1 MSGLS
6 ELQARLGYTF
16 REEQLLE
23 RALTHSSITQ
33 EQHTPGGDNQ
43 RLEFLGDAV
52 LQLVLTHELHDKF
65 STADEGLLTK
75 ARAQMV
81 NRHTLARQGN
91 NLELGAHLR
100 LSRGEET
107 TGGRQRPA
115 AQADAFEAVVGAIY
129 LDGGFEAARTVVLR
143 LFREVFGELRI
154 IPNLHNP
161 KGELQELLQAE
172 SNEAPIYLLQSIAGP
187 DHDRRFECSVLHRGI
202 ELGRGTGRSK
212 KEAESQAAVAALQS
226 LARSPRLDISSSHDS
241 GAGEAR
247 S

>member
-1 MSGLS
+1 MSALS

-16 REEQLLE
+16 RDEQLLE
-23 RALTHSSITQ
+23 RALTHSSIAK
-33 EQHTPGGDNQ
+33 EQRIPTEDNQ

-65 STADEGLLTK
+65 STAAEGLLTK

-91 NLELGAHLR
+91 NLDLGAHLR
-100 LSRGEET
+100 LSRGEEM

-143 LFREVFGELRI
+143 LFREAFGELRI
-154 IPNLHNP
+154 MPNLENP

-172 SNEAPIYLLQSIAGP
+172 SNEAPVYLLQSVLGP
-187 DHDRRFECSVLHRGI
+187 DHDRRFECAVLHRGC
-202 ELGRGTGRSK
+202 ELGRGIGRSK
-212 KEAESQAAVAALQS
+212 KEAESQAAVAALQI
-226 LARSPRLDISSSHDS
+226 LAIPPPPGTQSTQD
-241 GAGEAR
+241 
-247 S
+247 